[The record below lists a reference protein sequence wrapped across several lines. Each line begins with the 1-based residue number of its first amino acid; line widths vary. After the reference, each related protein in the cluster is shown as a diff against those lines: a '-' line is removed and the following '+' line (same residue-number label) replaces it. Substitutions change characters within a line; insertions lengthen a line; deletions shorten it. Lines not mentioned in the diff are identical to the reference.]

1 MQDYVHEDERP
12 KAPDAETAERW
23 EEQARRLHMQF
34 GTSKRYVQRRM
45 SEFFNQV
52 VIERIES
59 GIDLSSNTFKLANE
73 KKSILYDV
81 AATASFKAS
90 DKDRAALDLEVLWAT
105 RQFGHLVTNACN
117 DSVLRLD
124 WDADRLQSHG
134 TGVSYRVVTPD
145 NIDLKARDSV
155 NGGVACYAEET
166 RWRKNPFT
174 GKRECTLELWDLRDP
189 ANPYFVIRDKDRKRD
204 LTLLY
209 MPELADPKFPG
220 GPVYAWSP
228 KGDAVRLRGDW
239 WPYVDDEGPIF
250 PYIGYHLRLR
260 PEMWDWRSRSEIV
273 DGTLTSA
280 CLRTWFVSGIRDLAH
295 PQRAA
300 IDLQLPTA
308 APARGRTEINR
319 VELDQSAIL
328 MFKSAGAAPG
338 LHTLDPAMDPAV
350 ALDAIERFNASLL
363 ETDGLG
369 IEPTNTSRMSG
380 YAIVV
385 SRDSLR
391 KVQRQQTPA
400 ARQGDQLTLATAARL
415 LNAYQGTRLP
425 VKPADYGVGYH
436 GVELSL
442 EELRSRLE
450 EMRMLREAGLI
461 TRKRALMLVE
471 PQLSP
476 EEAERRLEEIDA
488 ELGAVPAEKLAEV
501 VELLD
506 QAAEEAI
513 ALADGDDLSEAAA
526 AKLRAVLQVLGR
538 AVAMLDG
545 GNEAPNRERT
555 GAPTPK
561 TLTDPSTGAPL
572 RTPRGL
578 SVTTSNREEE
588 AAAGAA
594 HAEAGEKPDAP
605 RVDDAPVPAEASAVA
620 DLSMNGAQIAEL
632 FGVAEKVASGLIPYD
647 TAVVGLTL
655 AYPAQIDK
663 PKAEAFLSAV
673 KNFKPA
679 TPPPAAKPPF
689 PPKKQEPDPSDEGAS
704 P

>member
-1 MQDYVHEDERP
+1 MQEYVHEEERP
-12 KAPDAETAERW
+12 KAPDAETADRW
-23 EEQARRLHMQF
+23 EENARRLHMQF
-34 GTSKRYVQRRM
+34 GKWRRYVERRM
-45 SEFFNQV
+45 SEFFNRV

-81 AATASFKAS
+81 AATASFSAS
-90 DKDRAALDLEVLWAT
+90 DKDRAALDLEVYWAT
-105 RQFGHLVTNACN
+105 SQYRHLVTNVCN
-117 DSVLRLD
+117 DSVMRLD
-124 WDADRLQSHG
+124 WDADRQKSHG
-134 TGVSYRVVTPD
+134 TGIAYRVVTPD
-145 NIDLKARDSV
+145 NIDLRARDSV
-155 NGGVACYAEET
+155 TGGVAWYAEET
-166 RWRKNPFT
+166 RWRKNPYT

-189 ANPYFVIRDKDRKRD
+189 KNPYFVIRCKERKKD
-204 LTLLY
+204 LTLVY
-209 MPELADPKFPG
+209 MPELADPSFPG

-228 KGDAVRLRGDW
+228 KGEPIRLRGDW
-239 WPYVDDEGPIF
+239 WPFVDEAGPIF
-250 PYIGYHLRLR
+250 PYVAFHIRLR
-260 PEMWDWRSRSEIV
+260 NDMWDKDSRSEIV
-273 DGTLTSA
+273 DGTLTGA
-280 CLRTWFVSGIRDLAH
+280 CLRTWFVSGLRDLVH

-300 IDLQLPTA
+300 IDLQLPA
-308 APARGRTEINR
+308 ATPMRGRTEVSR

-338 LHTLDPAMDPAV
+338 LHTLQPSMNAPE

-400 ARQGDQLTLATAARL
+400 ARQGDQLVLATAARM

-425 VKPADYGVGYH
+425 TKPADYGVGYH

-476 EEAERRLEEIDA
+476 EEADRRLQEIDEEI
-488 ELGAVPAEKLAEV
+488 GAVPVEV
-501 VELLD
+501 LRQAVELLE
-506 QAAEEAI
+506 QVAEEVI
-513 ALADGDDLSEAAA
+513 ALADDAELPPAPA

-538 AVAMLDG
+538 AVALLDG
-545 GNEAPNRERT
+545 GNDAPNSERT
-555 GAPTPK
+555 GAPTAK

-572 RTPRGL
+572 RTPRGV
-578 SVTTSNREEE
+578 SVTSSNREEE
-588 AAAGAA
+588 PAAAK
-594 HAEAGEKPDAP
+594 AEPDKAGEVPT
-605 RVDDAPVPAEASAVA
+605 VDGGAPVPAEPSAVA

-632 FGVAEKVASGLIPYD
+632 FAVAEKVGSGLIAYE

-655 AYPAQIDK
+655 AYPAQIDRA
-663 PKAEAFLSAV
+663 KAEAFLSQMQ
-673 KNFKPA
+673 NFKPPA
-679 TPPPAAKPPF
+679 PPASAAKPPF
-689 PPKKQEPDPSDEGAS
+689 PPKPGTDPDEGAS